1 MNLVILS
8 YDTISTVVITYFID
22 VAGQQTEI
30 RVTHAMLHALCHHVP
45 MGDEQSSM
53 LSLALKILAHTVQA
67 ESET

>member
-30 RVTHAMLHALCHHVP
+30 RVIHAMLHALCHHVP

-53 LSLALKILAHTVQA
+53 
-67 ESET
+67 